1 MSWLEENIGEG
12 YQQVVIGFS
21 VFIIG
26 ALLGWMEA
34 ADNVMSASDVY
45 MPAVI
50 MLSGAM
56 VTMLGLSFGTENE
69 EDRTDDLMN
78 AFYSLVREYVDAAI
92 EVNWTN
98 HLKTQ
103 ERQYRPIRPASI
115 RVTEPHRG
123 CPRYRLGSIQRHPL
137 TSEYLGD
144 IPSCRLEL

>member
-1 MSWLEENIGEG
+1 MVFEVVLYAQPLISPQGNNMSWLEENIGEG

-34 ADNVMSASDVY
+34 ADSVMSASDVY

-56 VTMLGLSFGTENE
+56 VTMLGLSFGTESE

-78 AFYSLVREYVDAAI
+78 AINELTARM
-92 EVNWTN
+92 N
-98 HLKTQ
+98 
-103 ERQYRPIRPASI
+103 SI
-115 RVTEPHRG
+115 
-123 CPRYRLGSIQRHPL
+123 LGV
-137 TSEYLGD
+137 E
-144 IPSCRLEL
+144 EE

>member
-1 MSWLEENIGEG
+1 MSWLEEYIGEG
-12 YQQVVIGFS
+12 YQQVIIGFS

-78 AFYSLVREYVDAAI
+78 AINELTARMNAM
-92 EVNWTN
+92 
-98 HLKTQ
+98 LG
-103 ERQYRPIRPASI
+103 
-115 RVTEPHRG
+115 TE
-123 CPRYRLGSIQRHPL
+123 
-137 TSEYLGD
+137 E
-144 IPSCRLEL
+144 E

>member
-12 YQQVVIGFS
+12 YQQVVGGFT

-34 ADNVMSASDVY
+34 ANGQMTAAEVY

-69 EDRTDDLMN
+69 DDRTDDLMN
-78 AFYSLVREYVDAAI
+78 AINELTARM
-92 EVNWTN
+92 NN
-98 HLKTQ
+98 M
-103 ERQYRPIRPASI
+103 
-115 RVTEPHRG
+115 
-123 CPRYRLGSIQRHPL
+123 LGS
-137 TSEYLGD
+137 E
-144 IPSCRLEL
+144 EE

>member
-12 YQQVVIGFS
+12 YQQVIIGFS

-78 AFYSLVREYVDAAI
+78 AINELTARMNAM
-92 EVNWTN
+92 
-98 HLKTQ
+98 LG
-103 ERQYRPIRPASI
+103 
-115 RVTEPHRG
+115 TE
-123 CPRYRLGSIQRHPL
+123 
-137 TSEYLGD
+137 E
-144 IPSCRLEL
+144 E

>member
-12 YQQVVIGFS
+12 YQQVVIGFT

-26 ALLGWMEA
+26 AVMGWMEA
-34 ADNVMSASDVY
+34 ANGQMTAAEVY

-78 AFYSLVREYVDAAI
+78 AINDLTARMNAM
-92 EVNWTN
+92 
-98 HLKTQ
+98 LG
-103 ERQYRPIRPASI
+103 
-115 RVTEPHRG
+115 TE
-123 CPRYRLGSIQRHPL
+123 
-137 TSEYLGD
+137 E
-144 IPSCRLEL
+144 E